1 MRVFLKAHDTSDT
14 SLYPSHR
21 REVWLRIR
29 RMNSKSAGVLSELSI
44 SQLQVLFS
52 KKRISSVDL
61 VTHFK
66 DRILSVDKGLNSVLE
81 VNPDAFK
88 IARQLDEERKN
99 GVSRGILHGI
109 PILLKDNINTG
120 DKLHTSAGSL
130 ALKDSRAAEDAALVG
145 KLRDAGAIILGKT
158 NMTEW
163 ANFISTNMPNGYSS
177 RGGQVLNP
185 YDKSFNTG
193 GSSSGSGVAVAADL
207 CVVAVGTETSGSILS
222 PANNNS
228 VVGIKPTVGLI
239 SRSGII
245 PIAASQDTAGPMAR
259 TVEDAAILLGVMT
272 GFDAQNSATKNSA
285 TKGTK
290 SLKDYTPFLEKDGL
304 RGMRLGVPR
313 DYYWQN
319 IKENQ
324 KPILETA
331 LQALQDG
338 GAVLVDPSEIE
349 TAQAVADLGYTVLL
363 YEFKRDLNKYLR
375 TLSPGMP
382 RSLLEL
388 IRFNESFHKKMLRY
402 GQTLLLAAQ
411 STSGTSSEIYK
422 FTRAEDLR
430 RSQQRG
436 IDATLKK
443 HKLDA
448 LVLPMYWGAQIGA
461 KAGYPSVCVPAG
473 YSSDGMPV
481 GITFMGTAWSEGT
494 LIRAAYAFEQLT
506 KARRAPK
513 LS

>member
-1 MRVFLKAHDTSDT
+1 MKTHDSSDT
-14 SLYPSHR
+14 SLHTSYKCKNL
-21 REVWLRIR
+21 LRMECMI
-29 RMNSKSAGVLSELSI
+29 SKSAGIASELTIQKLQSLMSKQQI
-44 SQLQVLFS
+44 SSFELVTRFID
-52 KKRISSVDL
+52 RISSL
-61 VTHFK
+61 
-66 DRILSVDKGLNSVLE
+66 DKTLNSLLE
-81 VNPDAFK
+81 LNPDALK
-88 IARQLDEERKN
+88 IAQKLDQERTI
-99 GVSRGILHGI
+99 GVSRGALHGI
-109 PILLKDNINTG
+109 PVLLKDNINTA

-130 ALKDSRAAEDAALVG
+130 ALQNSRASEDAALVA

-185 YDKSFNTG
+185 YENSFNTG
-193 GSSSGSGVAVAADL
+193 GSSSGSGVAVAANL

-239 SRSGII
+239 SRRGII

-259 TVEDAAILLGVMT
+259 TVADAAILLGAMT
-272 GFDAQNSATKNSA
+272 GFDARDSATKSA
-285 TKGTK
+285 RGL
-290 SLKDYTPFLEKDGL
+290 SDYTVFLEKDGL

-313 DYYWQN
+313 EYYWQHV
-319 IKENQ
+319 KENQ
-324 KPILETA
+324 KPILERA

-338 GAVLVDPSEIE
+338 GAILVDPAEIS
-349 TAQAVADLGYTVLL
+349 TAQAVADLSYTVLL
-363 YEFKRDLNKYLR
+363 YEFKRGLNKYLR
-375 TLSPGMP
+375 TLGPGMP

-388 IRFNESFHKKMLRY
+388 IRYNETNHKKLLKY

-411 STSGTSSEIYK
+411 STSGTNSEVYK
-422 FTRAEDLR
+422 FTRAEDVRLSR
-430 RSQQRG
+430 QHG

-443 HKLDA
+443 YKLDA
-448 LVLPMYWGAQIGA
+448 LVMPMYWGAQIGA

-473 YSSDGMPV
+473 YSSDGIPV
-481 GITFMGTAWSEGT
+481 GITFMGTAWSEPT